1 MSIADLYG
9 QGKPVVSFEFF
20 PPKTE
25 AGARALIHTIEELKP
40 LDPGFVSVTM
50 GAGGSTRAKT
60 VDLVIEIQSSIGLT
74 AMAHLPCLGFE
85 PAELDDVLD
94 ALMASGVRNV
104 LALRGDRPKG
114 AEGFAHPAE
123 GFDHANE
130 LVAFIRR
137 RGERGAGGFS
147 IGAACYPET
156 HPEAESAQADLAH
169 LVRKV
174 EAGADFLIT
183 QLFFDNEKFFD
194 FERRAR
200 AAGIAVPIVPGIM
213 PILNAAGIRRMLS
226 LCGGTLPAELEHE
239 LGRVEGDDDATAEL
253 GTRWATEQCRELL
266 ARGVPGLHLYTLN
279 KSDATRR
286 IFQTL
291 SA

>member
-20 PPKTE
+20 PPKTD
-25 AGARALIHTIEELKP
+25 AGARALIHTMEELKR
-40 LDPGFVSVTM
+40 LHPGFVSVTM

-60 VDLVIEIQSSIGLT
+60 VDLVIEIQSSIGLL

-85 PAELDDVLD
+85 PGQVDGVLD
-94 ALMASGVRNV
+94 ALKAGGVMNV
-104 LALRGDRPKG
+104 LALRGDRPKE
-114 AEGFAHPAE
+114 ADGFAHPE
-123 GFDHANE
+123 DGFDHANE
-130 LVAFIRR
+130 LVAFIR
-137 RGERGAGGFS
+137 GRGALAEGGFS

-156 HPEAESAQADLAH
+156 HPEAESAEADLAH

-174 EAGADFLIT
+174 EAGADFLIS
-183 QLFFDNEKFFD
+183 QLFFDNEKFFE

-200 AAGIAVPIVPGIM
+200 QAGIEVPIVPGIM
-213 PILNAAGIRRMLS
+213 PILNAAGIRRMLA
-226 LCGGTLPAELEHE
+226 LCGGTLPQELELE

-253 GTRWATEQCRELL
+253 GTEWATEQCRALL
-266 ARGVPGLHLYTLN
+266 AHGVPGLHLYTLN